1 MPVNGCEAC
10 DGFNLQV
17 KSEVAI
23 GPIDPW
29 ADYRVRVGRRGEVGG
44 AALVGREG
52 DGGDVRPQVEQE
64 GVETGSQADRREHPQ
79 THPPADVDSAT
90 LLLLKLLFRS
100 RFMTIQETFQRELS
114 IHTRDTT

>member
-1 MPVNGCEAC
+1 MPVNGS
-10 DGFNLQV
+10 DGFTLQV